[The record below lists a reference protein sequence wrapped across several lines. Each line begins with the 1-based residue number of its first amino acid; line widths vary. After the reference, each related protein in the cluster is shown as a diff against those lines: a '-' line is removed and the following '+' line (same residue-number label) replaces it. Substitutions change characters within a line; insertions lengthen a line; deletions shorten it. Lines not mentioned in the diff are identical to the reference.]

1 MLSLSLCWL
10 TVRTC
15 SQVLSNILQFK
26 WNRVTSAA
34 REGMETKMQGAGHF
48 KCVFQYETAIHA
60 FLPNRKAVSY
70 TLQRNVSMPFCQYVE
85 GLSTGAAK

>member
-1 MLSLSLCWL
+1 
-10 TVRTC
+10 
-15 SQVLSNILQFK
+15 
-26 WNRVTSAA
+26 
-34 REGMETKMQGAGHF
+34 METKMQGAGHF